1 MFPASI
7 DSPDSVSVRNVSID
21 QLNSEETIDWLK
33 SLNADLLISY
43 GVHKL
48 SQELL
53 AQAPEHAWN
62 IHGGLSLGIVERL

>member
-1 MFPASI
+1 MFPALI

-21 QLNSEETIDWLK
+21 QLNSQETIDWLK
-33 SLNADLLISY
+33 FLNADLLISY

-53 AQAPEHAWN
+53 AQAPHAWN